1 MSEIGGIA
9 RKAFFRVFSGF
20 LSCGIE
26 FLGGYRS
33 GQTGQTVNL
42 LAMPS
47 QVRILHPPL
56 LQVDFSIGEFEIA
69 EREEMGEMGGLLL
82 FRSWKWLIWCQLGK
96 MSAEI
101 WVFLLTCHWG
111 FRLSC

>member
-1 MSEIGGIA
+1 
-9 RKAFFRVFSGF
+9 V
-20 LSCGIE
+20 
-26 FLGGYRS
+26 
-33 GQTGQTVNL
+33 
-42 LAMPS
+42 
-47 QVRILHPPL
+47 
-56 LQVDFSIGEFEIA
+56 
-69 EREEMGEMGGLLL
+69 GEMGGLLL